1 MKSKIL
7 IVDDEKA
14 IRESVSLVLSEEGYE
29 TEIASDGNEAM
40 EFLNEQDYD
49 VLITD
54 LKMPGMDGIELIKKS
69 MKICPQTSVIII
81 TAHAS
86 VESAI
91 EALRIG
97 AFDYILKPFDFDDLI
112 LKVQRLLKHKE
123 LALENQALRKE
134 VDEKYNFN
142 NIIGQSHEMQ
152 EVFKLIKK
160 VSSTKGN
167 VLITGK
173 SGTGKELVARAIHFN
188 SLRKNKRFV
197 AINCGA
203 IVGTLMES
211 EFFGHKKGSFTGA
224 INDKEGFF
232 KIANMGT
239 LFLDEVGDIPLPL
252 QVKLLRAIEEEE
264 IYAVG
269 SSNPINV
276 DVRIIAA
283 TNRELAAEVERGNF
297 RDDLYYRLNVI
308 EIPLPSLTNRKEDIP
323 LLVQHFIQKYNQELN
338 RHIKNPDNK
347 TMRILRNHEWK
358 GGIRELENV
367 IERALILCDGDVITP
382 TDLPPNMINMEI
394 EEDVP
399 TRLKDAVAYFER
411 EHIKKILQK
420 TGINKEESANILGI
434 SLSSLYRKMDELNIK
449 MLLFKSYQ
457 IILKSEIFRWFVKEI
472 RSKKK

>member
-1 MKSKIL
+1 MKSRIL
-7 IVDDEKA
+7 IVDDEKP

-29 TEIASDGNEAM
+29 TEIASDGSEA
-40 EFLNEQDYD
+40 LNLLGEKDFD

-54 LKMPGMDGIELIKKS
+54 LKMPGIDGIDLIKKS
-69 MKICPQTSVIII
+69 LKICPQTSVIII

-112 LKVQRLLKHKE
+112 LKVQRLLNHKE
-123 LALENQALRKE
+123 LALENQALRTE
-134 VDEKYNFN
+134 VDEKYNFS
-142 NIIGQSHEMQ
+142 NIIGQSPEMH
-152 EVFKLIKK
+152 EVFNLIKK
-160 VSSTKGN
+160 VCSTKGN

-188 SLRKNKRFV
+188 SPRKNKRFV

-224 INDKEGFF
+224 INDKDGFF

-264 IYAVG
+264 IYPVG
-269 SSNPINV
+269 SSNPIKV

-283 TNRELAAEVERGNF
+283 TNRDLAREVEKGNF
-297 RDDLYYRLNVI
+297 REDLYYRLNVI
-308 EIPLPSLTNRKEDIP
+308 EIPLPSLTDRKEDIP
-323 LLVQHFIQKYNQELN
+323 LLVQHFIKKYNKELN
-338 RHIKNPDNK
+338 RQIKNPDNK
-347 TMRILRNHEWK
+347 TMRILRNHDWK

-367 IERALILCDGDVITP
+367 IERAIILCEADVIT
-382 TDLPPNMINMEI
+382 TGDLPPNMVNAEI
-394 EEDVP
+394 EEEIP
-399 TRLKDAVAYFER
+399 TRLKEAVAYFER

-420 TGINKEESANILGI
+420 TAINKEESANILGI
-434 SLSSLYRKMDELNIK
+434 SLSSLYRKLDELNIK
-449 MLLFKSYQ
+449 MQ
-457 IILKSEIFRWFVKEI
+457 
-472 RSKKK
+472 

>member
-29 TEIASDGNEAM
+29 TEIASTGKEALNY
-40 EFLNEQDYD
+40 LNENDFE
-49 VLITD
+49 VMITD
-54 LKMPGMDGIELIKKS
+54 LKMPEMDGIELIKKS
-69 MKICPQTSVIII
+69 LKICPGTSVIII

-112 LKVQRLLKHKE
+112 LKVQRLLNHKE

-134 VDEKYNFN
+134 VEEKYNFS
-142 NIIGQSHEMQ
+142 NIIGQSPEMQ
-152 EVFKLIKK
+152 GVFHLIKK

-167 VLITGK
+167 VLITGR
-173 SGTGKELVARAIHFN
+173 SGTGKELVARAIHFH
-188 SLRKNKRFV
+188 SPRKNKRFV

-203 IVGTLMES
+203 IVGTLIES

-224 INDKEGFF
+224 INDKDGFF
-232 KIANMGT
+232 KIANQGT

-264 IYAVG
+264 IIPVG
-269 SSNPINV
+269 ASNPINT

-283 TNRELAAEVERGNF
+283 TNRNLSKEVEIGNF
-297 RDDLYYRLNVI
+297 REDLYYRLNVV
-308 EIPLPSLTNRKEDIP
+308 EIQLPTLTDRKEDIP
-323 LLVQHFIQKYNQELN
+323 LLIQHFIQKYNRELN
-338 RHIKNPDNK
+338 RHIKTPDNK
-347 TMRILRNHEWK
+347 TMRILRNHDWK

-367 IERALILCDGDVITP
+367 IERALILCEGDLITP
-382 TDLPPNMINMEI
+382 ADLPPNMVTVDI
-394 EEDVP
+394 EYEMP
-399 TRLKDAVAYFER
+399 TKLKDAVAYFER
-411 EHIKKILQK
+411 EHIKRILQK
-420 TGINKEESANILGI
+420 TAINKEEAANILGI
-434 SLSSLYRKMDELNIK
+434 SLSSLYRKMDELDIK
-449 MLLFKSYQ
+449 
-457 IILKSEIFRWFVKEI
+457 IL
-472 RSKKK
+472 

>member
-29 TEIASDGNEAM
+29 TEIASNGNEAL

-449 MLLFKSYQ
+449 ML
-457 IILKSEIFRWFVKEI
+457 
-472 RSKKK
+472 